1 MVGIVFERIAQLQM
15 LIEGLSSRQWKRR
28 ERQKQRRRKR
38 KRDRQSGSE
47 RENRERKEEKKST
60 RAVLRHQQAD
70 KTVVAAERV
79 RLDQR

>member
-1 MVGIVFERIAQLQM
+1 M

-38 KRDRQSGSE
+38 KRKRERVGVRE
-47 RENRERKEEKKST
+47 REKRERKEEEKKST

>member
-1 MVGIVFERIAQLQM
+1 M

-38 KRDRQSGSE
+38 KRE
-47 RENRERKEEKKST
+47 RERVGVRERKGRERKKKKST